1 MPDDLHEL
9 SALYALDAL
18 AGEDRDR
25 FERHLEGCEE
35 CRKELDAL
43 RGAGASLAFAVD
55 GPAPPVELRA
65 RVLAAARAEP
75 QNVVPLRRRRFGARA
90 VGALAAAAA
99 VVAVVAGV
107 LSTRDGSGSTRAIL
121 NDPGARHIAVD
132 GRGQLVV
139 ASSGDAVL
147 DVSLPA
153 LPAGKTYEAWVSLP
167 KVQSAGEFSGHTF
180 KLRARV
186 HRDAQV
192 MVTVER
198 EGGVDAPTSKPIIV
212 VQT

>member
-75 QNVVPLRRRRFGARA
+75 QNVVPLRRRRF
-90 VGALAAAAA
+90 
-99 VVAVVAGV
+99 AVVAGV